1 MAPGG
6 YLTAPPGSQGLIP
19 GAFMVPGVPVSQ
31 FNQQSAMHVIFFY
44 YFGLL
49 CVVLL
54 NKFAC
59 QKRRNNRLIF
69 ITIHNFP

>member
-31 FNQQSAMHVIFFY
+31 FNQQSAMQVCKHCGVAKIYVNLSNVNKTAVCYNVI
-44 YFGLL
+44 
-49 CVVLL
+49 
-54 NKFAC
+54 
-59 QKRRNNRLIF
+59 I
-69 ITIHNFP
+69 